1 MTAAERVRR
10 LDAAV
15 NDVRLA
21 LMNPAVCGE
30 RRVLLQGELLALRCA
45 RLGVKVRG
53 QHSYLRRLGIVPSRR
68 YTPGPAER
76 AAVRSLQQLIESAA
90 STPSSLVLDVANWDY
105 SEEASRSEARQC
117 GCSQAGAKRA

>member
-68 YTPGPAER
+68 
-76 AAVRSLQQLIESAA
+76 
-90 STPSSLVLDVANWDY
+90 
-105 SEEASRSEARQC
+105 
-117 GCSQAGAKRA
+117 